1 MDTII
6 DIKSYITSSKVLE
19 IISLAQYKPTKEK
32 MQLLTDSYLNNKDM
46 KVFGYEIDANITGV
60 IIINNHDNNTIIES
74 ISVAKPYRK
83 MGIGKKLIHY
93 IVDTL
98 DINTIEAETDDDA
111 VGFYRN
117 CGFCIEDLGFKYKN
131 VRRYR
136 CRLTVK

>member
-1 MDTII
+1 MNTII
-6 DIKSYITSSKVLE
+6 DIKYDITSNNVLE
-19 IISLAQYKPTKEK
+19 VISLTHYKPTKEK
-32 MQLLTDSYLNNKDM
+32 MQLLTDSYLKNKDI
-46 KVFGYEIDANITGV
+46 KVFGYKIDANITGV
-60 IIINNHDNNTIIES
+60 IVINNHDNNTIIES
-74 ISVAKPYRK
+74 ISVAIQYRK

-93 IVDTL
+93 VVDTL
-98 DINTIEAETDDDA
+98 DINIIEAETDDDA

>member
-1 MDTII
+1 MNTII
-6 DIKSYITSSKVLE
+6 DIEYDIPSNNVLE
-19 IISLAQYKPTKEK
+19 VISLAHYKPTKEK
-32 MQLLTDSYLNNKDM
+32 MQLLADSYLKNKDI
-46 KVFGYEIDANITGV
+46 KVFGYKIDANITGV
-60 IIINNHDNNTIIES
+60 IVINNHDNNTIIES

-93 IVDTL
+93 VVDTL
-98 DINTIEAETDDDA
+98 DIKTIEAETDDDA

-136 CRLTVK
+136 CRLTGK